1 MSTNSFLMR
10 PQKAGRMKYL
20 LLTMFPPIGLMY
32 LVMNLM
38 QNGLIPQSKALGMFS
53 IYGSMAIMMVISY
66 FLIWKKNH
74 TIEVKDNTLTEKTW
88 RGELSAKVKTAQI
101 AEYRRNFLG
110 EIVLVDADGKK
121 LLCIE
126 SNMTNRDCFE
136 QWLAAHH
143 IESK

>member
-1 MSTNSFLMR
+1 
-10 PQKAGRMKYL
+10 MKYL

-88 RGELSAKVKTAQI
+88 RGELSAKVKTTQI

-110 EIVLVDADGKK
+110 EIILMDVDGKK

-126 SNMTNRDCFE
+126 SNMTNRSRFE
-136 QWLAAHH
+136 QWLVAHH

>member
-20 LLTMFPPIGLMY
+20 ILTIFPPIGLMY

-38 QNGLIPQSKALGMFS
+38 QNGLIPQIKALGMFS

-74 TIEVKDNTLTEKTW
+74 TIEVKDNTLTEKNW
-88 RGELSAKVKTAQI
+88 RSELSVKIKTSQI
-101 AEYRRNFLG
+101 SGYRRNFLG
-110 EIVLVDADGKK
+110 EIILVDANSKK
-121 LLCIE
+121 LLCVE
-126 SNMTNRDCFE
+126 SNMTNRDRFE
-136 QWLAAHH
+136 QWLTAHN

>member
-38 QNGLIPQSKALGMFS
+38 QNGLIPQSKAMGMFS

-74 TIEVKDNTLTEKTW
+74 TIEVKDNTLTEKSW
-88 RGELSAKVKTAQI
+88 RGNIAAKVKSSQI
-101 AEYRRNFLG
+101 AAFRRNLLD
-110 EIVLVDADGKK
+110 EIVLVDADSKK
-121 LLCIE
+121 LLCVE
-126 SNMTNRDCFE
+126 SNMTNRDRFE
-136 QWLAAHH
+136 QWLAAHN

>member
-74 TIEVKDNTLTEKTW
+74 TIEVKDNTLTEKSW
-88 RGELSAKVKTAQI
+88 RGNIAAKVKSSQI
-101 AEYRRNFLG
+101 AAFRRNLLD
-110 EIVLVDADGKK
+110 EIVLVDADSKK
-121 LLCIE
+121 LLCVE
-126 SNMTNRDCFE
+126 SNMTNRDRFE
-136 QWLAAHH
+136 QWLTAHN

>member
-1 MSTNSFLMR
+1 
-10 PQKAGRMKYL
+10 MKYL

-121 LLCIE
+121 LLCSGTI
-126 SNMTNRDCFE
+126 
-136 QWLAAHH
+136 
-143 IESK
+143 I

>member
-20 LLTMFPPIGLMY
+20 LLTIFPPIGLMY

-74 TIEVKDNTLTEKTW
+74 TIEVKDNTLTEKSW
-88 RGELSAKVKTAQI
+88 RGNIAAKVKSSQI
-101 AEYRRNFLG
+101 AAFRRNLLD
-110 EIVLVDADGKK
+110 EIVLVDADSKK
-121 LLCIE
+121 LLCVE
-126 SNMTNRDCFE
+126 SNMTNRDRFE
-136 QWLAAHH
+136 QWLTAHN

>member
-53 IYGSMAIMMVISY
+53 IYSSMAIMMVISY

-88 RGELSAKVKTAQI
+88 RGELSAKVKTVQI

-126 SNMTNRDCFE
+126 SNMTNRDRFV

>member
-1 MSTNSFLMR
+1 MSTNSFLMH

-110 EIVLVDADGKK
+110 EIVLMDADGKK

-126 SNMTNRDCFE
+126 SNMTNRDRFE
-136 QWLAAHH
+136 QWLTAHH